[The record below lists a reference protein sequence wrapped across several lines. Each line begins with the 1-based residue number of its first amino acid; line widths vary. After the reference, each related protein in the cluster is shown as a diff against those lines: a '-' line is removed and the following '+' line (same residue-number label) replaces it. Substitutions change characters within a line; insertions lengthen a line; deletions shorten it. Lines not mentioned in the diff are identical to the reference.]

1 MYLYLLL
8 QDTVLW
14 DTTRWFCSRIF
25 GIPLPEELPRFQS
38 HQLQAEDFNV
48 PLRRSRR
55 QVDPSKSLTLSWK
68 ELMKKTSSHSSMET
82 PGCIFEQCY
91 LIDPRVLWSPL
102 FWPKR
107 SGDQKNRSIS
117 PGPHGILIFLSSSC
131 LFHWKHPWFTVFR
144 TFDPLRCCLRPSK
157 KMAFILIGPTLSM
170 CHKGLIDVKLMSMLR
185 TMYASLTTWCVGM
198 INMSLRWVR

>member
-38 HQLQAEDFNV
+38 HQLQAEDINV

-91 LIDPRVLWSPL
+91 LIDPRVLCDHH
-102 FWPKR
+102 FF
-107 SGDQKNRSIS
+107 DQKDLGIKKTGLFL

-170 CHKGLIDVKLMSMLR
+170 CHKRIDWCQIDVNV
-185 TMYASLTTWCVGM
+185 THD
-198 INMSLRWVR
+198 VR